1 MAGAT
6 WIPMARYF
14 QQITSIEPYSID
26 QTRKLDVRLSMASVY
41 KARNGNR
48 WLDPG
53 FSGSYDLQVFH
64 PFEDDTKERP
74 SWTFVDGRR
83 TLWKTDATLCQGS
96 FPCLVQAFIESEG
109 TMAVPMDQV
118 EVDDPNQTVNLMLP
132 HGRFVIRSMARNRLE
147 IAKIT
152 IDAH

>member
-14 QQITSIEPYSID
+14 QQITSIEPYSIE

-53 FSGSYDLQVFH
+53 FSGSMICRCFILLKTILRKDRHGLSSMGGGPYGKLMPPYAKEVF
-64 PFEDDTKERP
+64 PAWYK
-74 SWTFVDGRR
+74 
-83 TLWKTDATLCQGS
+83 
-96 FPCLVQAFIESEG
+96 
-109 TMAVPMDQV
+109 
-118 EVDDPNQTVNLMLP
+118 
-132 HGRFVIRSMARNRLE
+132 RS
-147 IAKIT
+147 
-152 IDAH
+152 